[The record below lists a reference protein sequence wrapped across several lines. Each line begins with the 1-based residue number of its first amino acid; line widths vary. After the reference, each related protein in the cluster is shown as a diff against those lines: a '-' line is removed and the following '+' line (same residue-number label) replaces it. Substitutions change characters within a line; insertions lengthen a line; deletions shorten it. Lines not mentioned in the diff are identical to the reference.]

1 MPYKRYYSNRSYSRP
16 SSSYYGRALKRRSK
30 KKSWGGGFAGYR
42 KAAMGSFMRNLWQTY
57 PSKPTAELL
66 AARQEHGP
74 ATISG
79 VGDYEFTP
87 GGSHSIG
94 SRVGAWL
101 GDKAQSVLGRITG
114 LGDYSVMKNT
124 LVNDPP
130 SVRNNSA
137 RTVTLSHREYI
148 GDVVTGAANTF
159 NLQAYKIQP
168 GDPATF
174 PWLSTIASQFQ
185 QYTLDG
191 MIFQFKS
198 MSADALNSTNT
209 ALGQVIMATNYNVS
223 APLFDSKYE
232 MENTEFSSSVKPS
245 CSAMHPI
252 ECARRESTLNEL
264 YVAPGG
270 SIPDNKDPSFYD
282 FGNFQI
288 ATNGFQAAGVNIG
301 ELWVTYE
308 VTLLKPILNSING
321 SQNLW
326 SLQYRRALISNPVDS
341 TGLFRAGSNLLQ
353 YPLPVPGV
361 TNTMEI
367 VYSGT
372 KGSIWT
378 FKRIGSDLPFP
389 VGTVFVVTFA
399 AAIAPVSGQTPDIP
413 TVTVSFET
421 NTTTTAVANVV
432 NALVVSPPVAPTSYT
447 QNYDLAGALASGV
460 SQSFSFCF
468 RTVLPDVLPSL
479 TVLGQVKGV
488 TLTGGFKSPE
498 LLINVSQIREDQF
511 DSLY

>member
-1 MPYKRYYSNRSYSRP
+1 
-16 SSSYYGRALKRRSK
+16 
-30 KKSWGGGFAGYR
+30 
-42 KAAMGSFMRNLWQTY
+42 MRNLWKTY
-57 PSKPTAELL
+57 PSKPSQELL
-66 AARQEHGP
+66 AAREEHGP

-79 VGDYEFTP
+79 IGDYEFTP

-137 RTVTLSHREYI
+137 RSVTLSHREYI
-148 GDVVTGAANTF
+148 GDVVTGAAGAF
-159 NLQAYKIQP
+159 NLEAYTIQP
-168 GDPATF
+168 GDPSTF

-270 SIPDNKDPSFYD
+270 TVPEGKDPSFYN

-288 ATNGFQAAGVNIG
+288 ATNGFQAANVNIG

-308 VTLLKPILNSING
+308 ITLLKPILNSING
-321 SQNLW
+321 SELNWSCQLRRTSSTQPAGFNTSGLW
-326 SLQYRRALISNPVDS
+326 RTVIP
-341 TGLFRAGSNLLQ
+341 AGWPQ
-353 YPLPVPGV
+353 PVPG
-361 TNTMEI
+361 TNPTI
-367 VYSGT
+367 QLNYLST
-372 KGSIWT
+372 DTTGSHWT
-378 FKRIGSDLPFP
+378 ISKIGSTTPFP
-389 VGTVFVVTFA
+389 VGTMFVMT
-399 AAIAPVSGQTPDIP
+399 VSGF
-413 TVTVSFET
+413 VL
-421 NTTTTAVANVV
+421 
-432 NALVVSPPVAPTSYT
+432 NAAGQSVPSPPPTDPVFIFDLTTVEPVPNVINTHIFSPPNAASSQT
-447 QNYDLAGALASGV
+447 AYDSNPALGTNQIYSCCFKTTSESKFPTLQMNGQFKLCTATGGAL
-460 SQSFSFCF
+460 
-468 RTVLPDVLPSL
+468 VLPDI
-479 TVLGQVKGV
+479 
-488 TLTGGFKSPE
+488 
-498 LLINVSQIREDQF
+498 LINIMQIREDAF
-511 DSLY
+511 DDLS

>member
-1 MPYKRYYSNRSYSRP
+1 MPYKRNYSNRYYSRP

-30 KKSWGGGFAGYR
+30 KRTWGGGFAGYR

-57 PSKPTAELL
+57 PAKPSAELL
-66 AARQEHGP
+66 AAREQAGP
-74 ATISG
+74 VSISG
-79 VGDYEFTP
+79 LGDYEFTP
-87 GGSHSIG
+87 GGSHSVG

-101 GDKAQSVLGRITG
+101 GDKAQSFLGKITG

-148 GDVVTGAANTF
+148 GDVITGAAGSF
-159 NLQAYKIQP
+159 DLKAYKIQP
-168 GDPATF
+168 GDPSTF

-264 YVAPGG
+264 YVAAGG
-270 SIPDNKDPSFYD
+270 SIPGGKDPSFYD

-288 ATNGFQAAGVNIG
+288 ATNGFQAANVNIG

-308 VTLLKPILNSING
+308 ITLLKPILNDING
-321 SQNLW
+321 SGTIW
-326 SLQYRRALISNPVDS
+326 STHYRS
-341 TGLFRAGSNLLQ
+341 TGM
-353 YPLPVPGV
+353 V
-361 TNTMEI
+361 TPS
-367 VYSGT
+367 SGT
-372 KGSIWT
+372 YYVPWQGLIPTPAPDAVHNLELEFKDSGPGIKGDLVTI
-378 FKRIGSDLPFP
+378 KKIGTNLPFP
-389 VGTVFVVTFA
+389 VGTMFLV
-399 AAIAPVSGQTPDIP
+399 
-413 TVTVSFET
+413 TVTSDGQRAGMTPVIASTKFTYEQRPGL
-421 NTTTTAVANVV
+421 NFVPNVV
-432 NALVVSPPVAPTSYT
+432 NPKVDVNPNGYSLRSGVVTLGGEINETYSAVFVTTSQY
-447 QNYDLAGALASGV
+447 LLPEFKILGALSY
-460 SQSFSFCF
+460 SQTS
-468 RTVLPDVLPSL
+468 PDRFNPSL
-479 TVLGQVKGV
+479 VITV
-488 TLTGGFKSPE
+488 T
-498 LLINVSQIREDQF
+498 QIREDEY
-511 DSLY
+511 DELI